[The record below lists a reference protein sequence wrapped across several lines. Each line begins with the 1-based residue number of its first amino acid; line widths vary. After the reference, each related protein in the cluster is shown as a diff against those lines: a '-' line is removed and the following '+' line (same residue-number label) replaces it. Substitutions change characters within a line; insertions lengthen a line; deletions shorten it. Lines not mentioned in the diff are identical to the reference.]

1 MATKKKSAASGKTTS
16 AAKGKGGATK
26 RKSTGAAGKSASAK
40 KSPGKKSA
48 ASRTSANRSTGKGK
62 ASSSSKAKRT
72 SSARSSSRNSSNAS
86 GAAFIA
92 RLQKAAGD
100 LERFQDELAKG
111 KTAAQQKYEE
121 LKKDLNEQILA
132 AQKKFKVGDGKK
144 FSGLHTD
151 LGKLQQ
157 QLAHGKAETLE
168 AFNDQKKRIF
178 SAVSRL
184 DGQLPGAPFTDEIRE
199 KLHDEMEKFRIK
211 MDLLRSYYDMGK
223 KNVADTIEE
232 KKHDLEGVLA
242 KVRERYDS
250 TRKAITRTQATRQR
264 ELKEAY
270 KHLRKAFVT
279 A

>member
-1 MATKKKSAASGKTTS
+1 MATKKKSAASGKKTS
-16 AAKGKGGATK
+16 AAPGKKGTAK
-26 RKSTGAAGKSASAK
+26 RKSSRAAGKSASAK
-40 KSPGKKSA
+40 KGPGKSA
-48 ASRTSANRSTGKGK
+48 ASRTSAKRSTGKGK
-62 ASSSSKAKRT
+62 ASSSKAKRT
-72 SSARSSSRNSSNAS
+72 SSARSSSNTSSAA

-92 RLQKAAGD
+92 RLKKAAGD

-111 KTAAQQKYEE
+111 KTVAQQKYEE

-132 AQKKFKVGDGKK
+132 AQKKFKTGDGKK
-144 FSGLHTD
+144 FGGLHTD
-151 LGKLQQ
+151 LGKLQE

-178 SAVSRL
+178 SAVNRL
-184 DGQLPGAPFTDEIRE
+184 DDQLPGAPFTDEIRE

-223 KNVADTIEE
+223 KTVATTIEE
-232 KKHDLEGVLA
+232 KKHDLEDVLA
-242 KVRERYDS
+242 KVRERYDT

-270 KHLRKAFVT
+270 KHLRKAFVP

>member
-1 MATKKKSAASGKTTS
+1 MATKKKSAATGKRTS
-16 AAKGKGGATK
+16 AAPGKKGTAK
-26 RKSTGAAGKSASAK
+26 RKPSRAAGKSASAK
-40 KSPGKKSA
+40 KDPGKSA
-48 ASRTSANRSTGKGK
+48 ASRTSAKRSTGKGK
-62 ASSSSKAKRT
+62 ASSSKAKRT
-72 SSARSSSRNSSNAS
+72 SSARSSSRNTGSAAS
-86 GAAFIA
+86 AAFVA
-92 RLQKAAGD
+92 RLKKAAGD

-111 KTAAQQKYEE
+111 KTVAQQKYEE

-132 AQKKFKVGDGKK
+132 AQKKFKTGDGKK
-144 FSGLHTD
+144 FGGLHTD
-151 LGKLQQ
+151 LGKLQE

-178 SAVSRL
+178 SAVNRL
-184 DGQLPGAPFTDEIRE
+184 DGQLPGSPFTDEIRE

-223 KNVADTIEE
+223 KTVATTIEE
-232 KKHDLEGVLA
+232 KKHDLEDVLA
-242 KVRERYDS
+242 KVRERYDA

-270 KHLRKAFVT
+270 KHLRKAFVP